1 MGWRNLAQRFILS
14 YIISKV
20 QARNWWEQKGA
31 ADFVTKPYS
40 IQVIYVGGR
49 HPPQQDKT
57 NRNFL
62 NTIIKVN
69 KLCEWYYWLYGLG
82 TSLLTSVR
90 SYLTLP
96 RGTLPHPS
104 KASRYSVCSI
114 LGIKDGGESI
124 GAPAIHRQGYYML
137 TRSTVLGLEYGE
149 HRRKSRPLN
158 FEMILIPS
166 LI

>member
-1 MGWRNLAQRFILS
+1 MGRRNPVQRFILS

-20 QARNWWEQKGA
+20 QSRNWWEQKGA
-31 ADFVTKPYS
+31 ADFGAKPYS

-62 NTIIKVN
+62 NILNTIIKVN
-69 KLCEWYYWLYGLG
+69 KLCEWHYWLYGLG

-114 LGIKDGGESI
+114 LSIKDGGESI
-124 GAPAIHRQGYYML
+124 GAPAIHKQGLLYTHKY
-137 TRSTVLGLEYGE
+137 VILGQKL
-149 HRRKSRPLN
+149 KNSPLLKTQ
-158 FEMILIPS
+158 FLK
-166 LI
+166 L